1 MKIKTKDITKGT
13 IKTLD
18 KGAIATERTKDTI
31 VNIKEKAEN
40 AYSSENE
47 TYDYASDK
55 VTYVAN
61 RSTDE
66 IVNTFNNQGKKSV
79 ETTKNNIIK
88 TKQKIKDFKIKQTQ
102 KKI

>member
-1 MKIKTKDITKGT
+1 MKIKTKDIVKGT

-18 KGAIATERTKDTI
+18 KGAIATERTKDEI
-31 VNIKEKAEN
+31 VNIKEKVEN

-66 IVNTFNNQGKKSV
+66 AINTFNKQGK
-79 ETTKNNIIK
+79 NNS
-88 TKQKIKDFKIKQTQ
+88 
-102 KKI
+102 